1 MIISKKKYK
10 AMIEVMEKQRECIRL
25 LDEQCD
31 ILKKIVKKTTLS
43 SIYGTMATKDID
55 FPATEKLHEDK
66 LF

>member
-10 AMIEVMEKQRECIRL
+10 KMCDLIILQSEIIRL
-25 LDEQCD
+25 SGENIHKLRRTICD
-31 ILKKIVKKTTLS
+31 FMVQQPQ
-43 SIYGTMATKDID
+43 DID